1 MDSMGTARWLSIV
14 GIGED
19 GWDGLPPAARAAV
32 ESAAILYGG
41 SRHLDL
47 VPAVAGQER
56 LSWPSPMT
64 EAFPGLIARRG
75 QRVCVLASGDP
86 SWYGVGATLSR
97 LVPAAETTVIPAA
110 SAFSLAASRLG
121 WPLQD
126 CRCLTVHGR
135 PLELVVPHLQPNA
148 KLLLLSWDGTTPAK
162 LAALLRARGFGASRL
177 TVLEAMGGAR
187 EGRLEATAEAWTE
200 ERTADLNTI
209 ALDCA
214 AAPGARILPLA
225 PGLPDDWF
233 EHDGQITKREVR
245 AVTLSFLA
253 PRRGELLWDVG
264 AGSGS
269 IGIEWMLRDPANR
282 AIAVEHHPERIAR
295 ILANAAALGVPG
307 LTLARGKAP
316 AALTGL
322 DLHGLERPDAIFIG
336 GGLTTEGVLATCWD
350 ALPPGGR
357 IAANAV
363 TLESEAVLFDAH
375 KRLGGELTQ
384 IAVARASAVGG
395 FRGWRAAMPV
405 TLWRAEKPHAEGTWT
420 A

>member
-1 MDSMGTARWLSIV
+1 MDSTASPRWLTIV
-14 GIGED
+14 GIGAE
-19 GWDGLPPAARAAV
+19 GWDGLPPAGRAAV
-32 ESAAILYGG
+32 ESAAVLYGG
-41 SRHLDL
+41 ERHLGL

-64 EAFPGLIARRG
+64 GAFPDLLGRRG

-97 LVPAAETTVIPAA
+97 LVPASETTVIPAP
-110 SAFSLAASRLG
+110 SAFSLAAARLG

-177 TVLEAMGGAR
+177 TVLEAMGGPR
-187 EGRLEATAEAWTE
+187 EERHEATADGWSMD
-200 ERTADLNTI
+200 RVGDLNTI
-209 ALDCA
+209 ALDCV

-233 EHDGQITKREVR
+233 AHDGQITKREVR

-282 AIAVEHHPERIAR
+282 AVAVEHHEERIAR
-295 ILANAAALGVPG
+295 ILANASALGVPS
-307 LTLARGKAP
+307 LALARGRAP
-316 AALTGL
+316 AALA
-322 DLHGLERPDAIFIG
+322 GLERPDAIFIG
-336 GGLTTEGVLATCWD
+336 GGLTGDGVLEACWE
-350 ALPPGGR
+350 ALAPGGR
-357 IAANAV
+357 LAANAV
-363 TLESEAVLFDAH
+363 TLESEAVLIDAH
-375 KRLGGELTQ
+375 RRLGGELAQ
-384 IAVARASAVGG
+384 VAVSRASSVGG
-395 FRGWRAAMPV
+395 FRGWRPAMPV
-405 TLWRAEKPHAEGTWT
+405 TLWRVEKPWT